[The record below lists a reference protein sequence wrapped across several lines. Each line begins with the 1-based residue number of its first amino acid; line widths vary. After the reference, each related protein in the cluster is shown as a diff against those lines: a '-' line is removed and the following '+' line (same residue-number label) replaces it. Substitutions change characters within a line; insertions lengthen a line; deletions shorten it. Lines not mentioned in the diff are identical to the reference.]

1 VGTLAAMTDAWRLS
15 AIDAGRQ
22 LAARELSS
30 VELVSACLERIAA
43 REPELR
49 AWAHLDSQL
58 ALAEARER
66 DDEERRGPLHGLPVG
81 VKDVIDTADLPTA
94 YGSPIYAGHR
104 PDRDADCV
112 AWLREAGAVVLGKTV
127 TTEFATYEP
136 PPTANP
142 LDPARTPGGS
152 SSGSAAAVA
161 AGMVPLA
168 YGTQTAGS
176 VIRPASFCG
185 VAGFK
190 PAHGWRST
198 TGIKRLSERLDTL
211 GLFGRSVA
219 ETALLGGFEAPSP
232 REGRVAFCRT
242 PWWDALEDG
251 GRAALE
257 EAAARLGAEE
267 VELPAEFAGLAA
279 AQETVMAFDVARNL
293 EPEWRE
299 HREQLSRA
307 MRDYLERGRKVS
319 DADADAGAA
328 AGERCRSL
336 LPDVFRGFDAL
347 LVPAA
352 LGEAPLLV
360 EGHTGDPLACRAWTF
375 LGVPA
380 LSVPGMVGPAGMP
393 VGVQLVGLDADAVLG
408 AGVWVESVLASAA
421 GAG

>member
-1 VGTLAAMTDAWRLS
+1 MTDAWRLS
-15 AIDAGRQ
+15 ATEAARQ

-30 VELVSACLERIAA
+30 EELVASCLERIAA

-49 AWAHLDSQL
+49 AWAWLDEEA
-58 ALAEARER
+58 ALAQARSLDAEPA
-66 DDEERRGPLHGLPVG
+66 RGPLHGLPVA
-81 VKDVIDTADLPTA
+81 VKDVIDTADMPTE

-104 PDRDADCV
+104 PERDADCV

-136 PPTANP
+136 PPTVNP

-190 PAHGWRST
+190 PAHGWCSMD
-198 TGIKRLSERLDTL
+198 GVKRLSERLDTL
-211 GLFGRSVA
+211 GVLARTVEDA
-219 ETALLGGFEAPSP
+219 ALLGGFSSSSGS
-232 REGRVAFCRT
+232 GRVAFCRT
-242 PWWDALEDG
+242 PWWHRLEDG

-257 EAAARLGAEE
+257 EAASALGAEE
-267 VELPAEFAGLAA
+267 VELPPEFAGLAE

-293 EPEWRE
+293 EPEWLS
-299 HREQLSRA
+299 HRDELSAA
-307 MRDYLERGRKVS
+307 MRDYIERGRSVK
-319 DADADAGAA
+319 AEAAERGAA
-328 AGERCRSL
+328 VGERCRSL
-336 LPDVFRGFDAL
+336 LPDVFAGFDAL
-347 LVPAA
+347 VVPGA
-352 LGEAPLLV
+352 LGEAPLRV
-360 EGHTGDPLACRAWTF
+360 EGHTGDPLLCRAWTF

-380 LSVPGMVGPAGMP
+380 ISVPGLVGPAGMP
-393 VGVQLVGLDADAVLG
+393 IGVQLVGLGAAEVLG
-408 AGVWVESVLASAA
+408 AAAWVEGILASAA

>member
-1 VGTLAAMTDAWRLS
+1 MTDTWRLS
-15 AIDAGRQ
+15 ATDASRRI
-22 LAARELSS
+22 ASRELSS

-43 REPELR
+43 CEPELR
-49 AWAHLDSQL
+49 AWAHLDSEA
-58 ALAEARER
+58 ALAQARER
-66 DDEERRGPLHGLPVG
+66 DGEAPRGPLHGLPVG
-81 VKDVIDTADLPTA
+81 VKDVIDTADFPTA

-136 PPTANP
+136 PPTVNP

-152 SSGSAAAVA
+152 SSGSAAAVG

-176 VIRPASFCG
+176 VVRPASFCG

-211 GLFGRSVA
+211 GLFGRAVA
-219 ETALLGGFEAPSP
+219 DAALLGGFAAPSG
-232 REGRVAFCRT
+232 EARVAFCRT

-257 EAAARLGAEE
+257 QAATRLGAEE
-267 VELPAEFAGLAA
+267 VELPPEFGGLAA

-293 EPEWRE
+293 EPEWRS

-307 MRDYLERGRKVS
+307 MRDYIERGQTVCE
-319 DADADAGAA
+319 ADAREGAA
-328 AGERCRSL
+328 VGERCRSR
-336 LPDVFRGFDAL
+336 LPEVFAGFDAL

-352 LGEAPLLV
+352 LGEAPLRV
-360 EGHTGDPLACRAWTF
+360 EGHTGDPLLCRAWTF

-393 VGVQLVGLDADAVLG
+393 VGVQLVGLSEDAVLR
-408 AGVWVESVLASAA
+408 AGVWVEAALASAV